1 MVAAAVGG
9 AVIGGAAS
17 IYSGNK
23 AAGAAED
30 ASKRSDA
37 TQRYMYDQ
45 SRKDYAPYR
54 DIGVSAL
61 DKLGALYGIQRTPE
75 AAPSPQANFQGM
87 QGLQGLPGG
96 GSFFGQVGDVF
107 RQVNNGNAANT
118 GGAANTGA
126 PAQSPYVPADF
137 SDFYSSPDYQFA
149 YDEGMRATNQSLARQ
164 GLSGS
169 GAAMKKLT
177 RFGQGLASQQLGSYK
192 NSLAALAGVGQ
203 SATGQ
208 LSQLGANTANNISA
222 SQLRAGDA
230 RGSAYLNTGSAIS
243 GASNTIGNLGL
254 LSEAGVI

>member
-1 MVAAAVGG
+1 MTG
-9 AVIGGAAS
+9 AVIGGAIIGGLSSA
-17 IYSGNK
+17 YSGNK
-23 AAGAAED
+23 AADATED

-75 AAPSPQANFQGM
+75 AEPSPQVNFQGM
-87 QGLQGLPGG
+87 QGLSGG

-137 SDFYSSPDYQFA
+137 SDFYNSPDYQFA

-177 RFGQGLASQQLGSYK
+177 RFGQGLASQQLGNYK

-243 GASNTIGNLGL
+243 GASNQLGNLGL
-254 LSEAGVI
+254 LSSAGVI

>member
-1 MVAAAVGG
+1 MVGVVIGS
-9 AVIGGAAS
+9 AVISGAAS
-17 IYSGNK
+17 VYSSNK

-45 SRKDYAPYR
+45 SREDYAPYR

-75 AAPSPQANFQGM
+75 AEPSPQVNFQGM
-87 QGLQGLPGG
+87 HGLPTGNTFL
-96 GSFFGQVGDVF
+96 GSIGRVF
-107 RQVNNGNAANT
+107 ERATAGNAANT
-118 GGAANTGA
+118 AA

-137 SDFYSSPDYQFA
+137 SDFYNSPDYQFA

-169 GAAMKKLT
+169 GAAMKRLT
-177 RFGQGLASQQLGSYK
+177 RFGQGLASQQLGNYK

-243 GASNTIGNLGL
+243 GASNQLGNLGL
-254 LSEAGVI
+254 LSSAGVI

>member
-1 MVAAAVGG
+1 MAAVVVGS

-54 DIGVSAL
+54 DVGVSAL
-61 DKLGALYGIQRTPE
+61 DKLSALYGIQRTPE
-75 AAPSPQANFQGM
+75 AAPASPQVNFQGF
-87 QGLQGLPGG
+87 QGG
-96 GSFFGQVGDVF
+96 GSFFDQVGDVF
-107 RQVNNGNAANT
+107 RQVNNTANA
-118 GGAANTGA
+118 GSAANTGA
-126 PAQSPYVPADF
+126 QTQSPYIPADF
-137 SDFYSSPDYQFA
+137 SDFYNSPDYQFA

-177 RFGQGLASQQLGSYK
+177 RFGQGLASQNLGNYK

-243 GASNTIGNLGL
+243 GASNQLGNLGL
-254 LSEAGVI
+254 LSSAGVI

>member
-1 MVAAAVGG
+1 MVGVVVGS

-45 SRKDYAPYR
+45 SREDYAPYR

-75 AAPSPQANFQGM
+75 AAPSSPQVNFQGM
-87 QGLQGLPGG
+87 QGMSGG

-118 GGAANTGA
+118 AA

-137 SDFYSSPDYQFA
+137 SDFYNSPDYQFA

-243 GASNTIGNLGL
+243 GASNQLGNLGL
-254 LSEAGVI
+254 LSSAGVI

>member
-1 MVAAAVGG
+1 MVGVVVGS

-45 SRKDYAPYR
+45 SREDYAPYR

-75 AAPSPQANFQGM
+75 AEPSPQVNFQGM
-87 QGLQGLPGG
+87 QGLPGS

-118 GGAANTGA
+118 GGGANTGN

-137 SDFYSSPDYQFA
+137 SDFYNSPDYQFA

-243 GASNTIGNLGL
+243 GASNQLGNLGL
-254 LSEAGVI
+254 LSKAGVI

>member
-1 MVAAAVGG
+1 MVGVVVGS

-75 AAPSPQANFQGM
+75 AAPSPQVNFQGM
-87 QGLQGLPGG
+87 QGLSGG

-118 GGAANTGA
+118 GGGANTGN
-126 PAQSPYVPADF
+126 PAQSSYVPADF
-137 SDFYSSPDYQFA
+137 SDFYNSPDYQFA

-243 GASNTIGNLGL
+243 GASNQLGNLGL
-254 LSEAGVI
+254 LSSAGVI

>member
-1 MVAAAVGG
+1 MVAVAVGS

-45 SRKDYAPYR
+45 SREDYAPYR

-75 AAPSPQANFQGM
+75 AAPSPQVNFQGM
-87 QGLQGLPGG
+87 QGLSGG

-118 GGAANTGA
+118 GGGANTGN
-126 PAQSPYVPADF
+126 PAQSSYVPADF
-137 SDFYSSPDYQFA
+137 SDFYNSPDYQFA

-243 GASNTIGNLGL
+243 GASNQLGNLGL
-254 LSEAGVI
+254 LSSAGVI

>member
-1 MVAAAVGG
+1 MVGVVIGS
-9 AVIGGAAS
+9 AVISGAAS
-17 IYSGNK
+17 VYSGNK

-54 DIGVSAL
+54 DVGVSAL

-75 AAPSPQANFQGM
+75 AAPSPQVNFQGM
-87 QGLQGLPGG
+87 QGLSGG

-118 GGAANTGA
+118 GGGANTGN
-126 PAQSPYVPADF
+126 PAQSSYVPADF
-137 SDFYSSPDYQFA
+137 SDFYNSPDYQFA

-208 LSQLGANTANNISA
+208 LSKLGANTANNISA
-222 SQLRAGDA
+222 SQLRAGDV

-243 GASNTIGNLGL
+243 GASNTISNLGL
-254 LSEAGVI
+254 LKGAGVI

>member
-1 MVAAAVGG
+1 MVAVVVGSAV
-9 AVIGGAAS
+9 VGGAAS
-17 IYSGNK
+17 IYSSKK

-45 SRKDYAPYR
+45 SRRDYAPYR
-54 DIGVSAL
+54 DVGVSAL
-61 DKLGALYGIQRTPE
+61 DKLSALYGIQRTPE
-75 AAPSPQANFQGM
+75 ATPTSPQVNFQGM
-87 QGLQGLPGG
+87 QGLPGG
-96 GSFFGQVGDVF
+96 GTFFGQVGDVF
-107 RQVNNGNAANT
+107 RQVNNTNNASNA
-118 GGAANTGA
+118 GAQT
-126 PAQSPYVPADF
+126 QSPYVPADF
-137 SDFYSSPDYQFA
+137 SDFYNSPDYQFA
-149 YDEGMRATNQSLARQ
+149 YDEGMRATNQSLARR

-169 GAAMKKLT
+169 GAAMKELT
-177 RFGQGLASQQLGSYK
+177 RFGQGLASQNLGNYK

-243 GASNTIGNLGL
+243 GASNQIGNLGL
-254 LSEAGVI
+254 LSSAGVI

>member
-107 RQVNNGNAANT
+107 RQVNNRNAANT
-118 GGAANTGA
+118 AA

-243 GASNTIGNLGL
+243 GASNQLGNLGL
-254 LSEAGVI
+254 LSSAGVI

>member
-75 AAPSPQANFQGM
+75 AAPSPQANFQAFS
-87 QGLQGLPGG
+87 GG
-96 GSFFGQVGDVF
+96 GSFFDQVGDVF

-230 RGSAYLNTGSAIS
+230 RGSAYLNAGSAIS
-243 GASNTIGNLGL
+243 GASNTISNLGL
-254 LSEAGVI
+254 LKGAGVI

>member
-1 MVAAAVGG
+1 MVGVVVGS

-45 SRKDYAPYR
+45 SREDYAPYR

-75 AAPSPQANFQGM
+75 AEPSPQVNFQGM
-87 QGLQGLPGG
+87 QGLSGG

-118 GGAANTGA
+118 GGGANTGN
-126 PAQSPYVPADF
+126 PAQSSYIPADF

-177 RFGQGLASQQLGSYK
+177 RFGQGLASQQLGNYK

-243 GASNTIGNLGL
+243 GASNQLGNLGL
-254 LSEAGVI
+254 LSSAGVI

>member
-1 MVAAAVGG
+1 MVGVVVGS

-75 AAPSPQANFQGM
+75 AEPSPQVNFQGM
-87 QGLQGLPGG
+87 QGLPGG
-96 GSFFGQVGDVF
+96 GSFFDRVGDVF

-118 GGAANTGA
+118 GGGANTGN
-126 PAQSPYVPADF
+126 PAQSSYVPADF
-137 SDFYSSPDYQFA
+137 SDFYNSPDYQFA

-169 GAAMKKLT
+169 GAAMKRLT
-177 RFGQGLASQQLGSYK
+177 RFGQGLASQQLGNYK

-230 RGSAYLNTGSAIS
+230 RGSAYLNAGSAIS
-243 GASNTIGNLGL
+243 GASNTISNLGL
-254 LSEAGVI
+254 LKGAGVI

>member
-1 MVAAAVGG
+1 MVGVVVGS

-75 AAPSPQANFQGM
+75 AEPSPQVNFQGM
-87 QGLQGLPGG
+87 QGLPGS

-118 GGAANTGA
+118 GGAANTGN

-137 SDFYSSPDYQFA
+137 SDFYNSPDYQFA

-243 GASNTIGNLGL
+243 GASNQLGNLGL
-254 LSEAGVI
+254 LSSAGVI

>member
-1 MVAAAVGG
+1 MVAVVVGSAV
-9 AVIGGAAS
+9 VGGAAS

-23 AAGAAED
+23 AAGAAKD

-54 DIGVSAL
+54 DVGVSAL
-61 DKLGALYGIQRTPE
+61 DKLGALYGIRRTPE
-75 AAPSPQANFQGM
+75 AAPSSPQVNFQGM
-87 QGLQGLPGG
+87 QGFQGLPGG

-107 RQVNNGNAANT
+107 RQANNAANT
-118 GGAANTGA
+118 GSAANAGA

-137 SDFYSSPDYQFA
+137 SDFYNSPDYQFA

-243 GASNTIGNLGL
+243 GASNQLGNLGL
-254 LSEAGVI
+254 LSSAGVI

>member
-1 MVAAAVGG
+1 MVGVVVGS

-75 AAPSPQANFQGM
+75 AEPSPQVNFQGM
-87 QGLQGLPGG
+87 QGLSGG

-118 GGAANTGA
+118 GGGANTGN
-126 PAQSPYVPADF
+126 PAQSSYVPADF
-137 SDFYSSPDYQFA
+137 SDFYNSPDYQFA

-243 GASNTIGNLGL
+243 GASNQLGNLGL
-254 LSEAGVI
+254 LSSAGVI

>member
-1 MVAAAVGG
+1 MVGVVVGS

-23 AAGAAED
+23 AAGATED

-75 AAPSPQANFQGM
+75 AAPSPQANFQAFS
-87 QGLQGLPGG
+87 GG
-96 GSFFGQVGDVF
+96 GSFFDQVGDVF
-107 RQVNNGNAANT
+107 RQVNNGN
-118 GGAANTGA
+118 AANTGA

-169 GAAMKKLT
+169 DAAMKKLT

-243 GASNTIGNLGL
+243 GASNQLGNLGL
-254 LSEAGVI
+254 LSSAGVI